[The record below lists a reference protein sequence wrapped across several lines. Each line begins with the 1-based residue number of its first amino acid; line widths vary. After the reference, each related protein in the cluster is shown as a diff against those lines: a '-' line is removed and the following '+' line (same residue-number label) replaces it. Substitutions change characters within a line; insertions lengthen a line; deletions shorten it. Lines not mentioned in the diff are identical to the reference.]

1 MNPDQ
6 LRAIIRQTLVELL
19 APAPRRALVVFT
31 GGLLGFD
38 ECLGGLRA
46 LADEGVALDVV
57 QTPSAR
63 RILDQHKIGAL
74 GLPQVDDHLVANH
87 QMLIAPTLTVNVA
100 AKVSHG
106 IADCLASNLFSEFIM
121 SNRLVVASSTAVSPD
136 EAPKRSIYP
145 EMPSGYAELLRANL
159 TALTSFGVRLARSQ
173 ALARTALAAFDR
185 RDAAHKDA
193 LIAQGIP
200 AQALAACAA
209 PAIPAPAPRP
219 HGGGVSHRGTRVTDT
234 RREPAPRGPV
244 TGAPST
250 LKLIS
255 QGVVQKLDP
264 GSCLAIRPDTK
275 VTAAARD
282 MAASRN
288 IQITVVV

>member
-87 QMLIAPTLTVNVA
+87 QMLIAPTLTANVA

-159 TALTSFGVRLARSQ
+159 TALTSFGVRLAGSQ
-173 ALARTALAAFDR
+173 ARARSALAAFDR

-264 GSCLAIRPDTK
+264 ASCLAIRPDTK

>member
-87 QMLIAPTLTVNVA
+87 QMLIAPTLTANVA

-106 IADCLASNLFSEFIM
+106 IADCLASNLFSEF
-121 SNRLVVASSTAVSPD
+121 SPD